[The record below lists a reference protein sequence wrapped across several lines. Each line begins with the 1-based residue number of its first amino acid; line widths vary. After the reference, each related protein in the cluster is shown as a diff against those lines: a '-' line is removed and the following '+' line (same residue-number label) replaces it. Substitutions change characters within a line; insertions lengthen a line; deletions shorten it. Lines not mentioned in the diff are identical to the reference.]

1 MLIDILL
8 FAAGLAGLYFGAEWL
23 VGGAVRLATA
33 FGVSSFIVGLTLVS
47 FGTSAPELVV
57 SGIASYGGN
66 GGLAIGNVLGS
77 NVANVAL
84 ILGVSALIVAIR
96 VHRALLARDL
106 PIMIATAVLVLVLG
120 WSGEISRIDGVI
132 LLVTFVAYTGAL
144 AVVAR
149 RESAAPIPLAELE
162 REGLAEESSSPGKDI
177 ALALVGL
184 IVLAGGAQALVTAA
198 VNIATVLNVPE
209 VVIGLTL
216 VAFGTSLPELA
227 ASISAARRGEGDIV
241 IGNIIGSNIFNVTL
255 ILGVSAVIRPLPVS
269 GQVLAVDAP
278 LVIALS
284 IALLPIVWSKMKVE
298 RWEGALLVTSYVG
311 FVFWTAM

>member
-311 FVFWTAM
+311 FVLWTAM